1 MAFLEHLLHG
11 PWLPLAR
18 VTLFSHLVRS
28 LDHIPRITATSC
40 SIQPRNRVRGWE
52 EFWHC
57 AATTTTTTTPTLHP
71 TTAILR
77 RTSPVPSTCCTCCAF
92 KGNIHHYS
100 AFTAKCTC
108 AAVPSGGIRIHTGDS
123 ATTAYRQDLWSLRSS
138 SDVGV
143 LSEMRVRGHDR
154 LMYRVQFD
162 GAYGNAS
169 QLTRFG
175 SSQLE
180 IHRAMWFL
188 IRSVMTGREGSTSY
202 FRWRWG
208 CTINVTNTA

>member
-1 MAFLEHLLHG
+1 MANYMAFLEHLLHG

-28 LDHIPRITATSC
+28 VDHIPRITATSC
-40 SIQPRNRVRGWE
+40 SIQRRNRVRGWE

-123 ATTAYRQDLWSLRSS
+123 ATTAYRQDLWPLRSS

-154 LMYRVQFD
+154 LMYE
-162 GAYGNAS
+162 YN
-169 QLTRFG
+169 L
-175 SSQLE
+175 
-180 IHRAMWFL
+180 M
-188 IRSVMTGREGSTSY
+188 GRMGMLHS
-202 FRWRWG
+202 
-208 CTINVTNTA
+208 